1 MNRIRLGLFVP
12 FAMVL
17 AIMLPGRAGAQCAGA
32 IAVPYTLPLELNLEG
47 RTERPADFAIT
58 SAGATQTCFIAG
70 NSVRVT
76 YNAILTNPVAVTTA
90 STNNFA
96 ITDANKTLVV
106 NITTTSGVGAS
117 GPQTVIE
124 VDIITGT
131 TDPAA
136 SFTLTNLR
144 FDVTT
149 IAATALAPT
158 PANANMIAF
167 LSSTVPATTPV
178 PTGIGIVRNTVT
190 AAVPAGIGDI
200 ALPIGSGV
208 QSSAGPLATQTSL
221 SFASGPGWANINPFR
236 LAITKPVVT
245 TDIPTTATTLTFDV
259 ETIPAG
265 VTVTFP
271 TTMTV
276 NPGATQVGFTATSGT
291 LTATGGSLQVT
302 YAATSGG
309 ATAPTFTLSIA
320 TGATAS
326 DFVAGTKTTPAVPIT
341 IGVQISGSSGN
352 GTAGLRLVFG
362 PSEAAQFTGD
372 NASATAIP
380 RYIASDLP
388 GASANR
394 SIVVEPGPN
403 PAPGTPVPFFTIL
416 PTQSVVLFQY
426 ATDKDSY
433 QTGLAV
439 TNTGN
444 DSTIFNTAGQT
455 GSITFFLFQSG
466 VATPIVYQ
474 VKAGDGTGLNASGN
488 LAPGNVF
495 AVTLDELLNASG
507 NGALAGNFS
516 GYVMALCEFNYGH
529 GFDIVF
535 NPNGVGTAVNALYL
549 GSGARLDIPGV
560 GLGQ

>member
-17 AIMLPGRAGAQCAGA
+17 AIMLPGRAGAQCSGA

-58 SAGATQTCFIAG
+58 SAMAAQSCFIAG

-90 STNNFA
+90 STNNFSIA
-96 ITDANKTLVV
+96 DANKTLVV

-124 VDIITGT
+124 IDIITGT
-131 TDPAA
+131 TDPLA
-136 SFTLTNLR
+136 SFTLQNLR

-149 IAATALAPT
+149 IAPTALAV
-158 PANANMIAF
+158 ANMNAF

-178 PTGIGIVRNTVT
+178 ATGIGIVRNTVT
-190 AAVPAGIGDI
+190 AAVPPGVGDI
-200 ALPIGSGV
+200 ALPIGTGV

-221 SFASGPGWANINPFR
+221 SFASGAGWANINPFR

-309 ATAPTFTLSIA
+309 ANAPSFTLSIA
-320 TGATAS
+320 TGPTAS
-326 DFVAGTKTTPAVPIT
+326 DFVAGTLTTPAVPIT

-394 SIVVEPGPN
+394 SIIVEPGPS

-426 ATDKDSY
+426 ATDEDSY
-433 QTGLAV
+433 ATGLAI

-474 VKAGDGTGLNASGN
+474 VKAGDGTGLNSAGN

-495 AVTLDELLNASG
+495 AISLDALLNASG
-507 NGALAGNFS
+507 NGALDGQFS
-516 GYVMALCEFNYGH
+516 GYIIALCEFNYGH